1 MSELFY
7 VGENSSQQLQQQ
19 QQHPQI
25 QSNQITKFKNRN
37 RIEIA
42 ASLLSIARAG
52 ALKTHLMYRANL
64 SYLMVSEYLNY
75 LISAGLIEEK
85 FDEDKATKLFH
96 TTPKGLKF
104 LEVYESLQE
113 IAGVAINKKGLETS
127 SSSGIFSWE
136 KRANCKRSDGVEGCS
151 FRPLASLFLSP
162 WFFLPHCAFRLSS
175 TIPRYSIFHRAP
187 HFCVFI
193 QHPPPNSILS
203 LWTRHFYHFVDF
215 EYWFSHHTSI
225 ISFDDSWHPVQRI
238 VKPKET
244 SWVLS
249 YWSSQQKDNP
259 TPSPQSLRPRQ
270 SASLIQRIS
279 LFFRG
284 NVKLGT
290 SKRPL
295 HGIDFLD
302 VVVFECRVHGRYE
315 REVTRSCKDDMTCPA
330 CDREYQGTI
339 LSPIPC

>member
-52 ALKTHLMYRANL
+52 ALKTHL

-127 SSSGIFSWE
+127 SSSGIFS
-136 KRANCKRSDGVEGCS
+136 
-151 FRPLASLFLSP
+151 
-162 WFFLPHCAFRLSS
+162 
-175 TIPRYSIFHRAP
+175 
-187 HFCVFI
+187 
-193 QHPPPNSILS
+193 
-203 LWTRHFYHFVDF
+203 
-215 EYWFSHHTSI
+215 
-225 ISFDDSWHPVQRI
+225 
-238 VKPKET
+238 
-244 SWVLS
+244 
-249 YWSSQQKDNP
+249 
-259 TPSPQSLRPRQ
+259 
-270 SASLIQRIS
+270 
-279 LFFRG
+279 
-284 NVKLGT
+284 
-290 SKRPL
+290 
-295 HGIDFLD
+295 
-302 VVVFECRVHGRYE
+302 
-315 REVTRSCKDDMTCPA
+315 
-330 CDREYQGTI
+330 
-339 LSPIPC
+339 